1 MKKNSWGG
9 GGGGGELPATNY
21 EIVSATMVG
30 RRKKISVSNRLQRI
44 EKPNICRRQL
54 M

>member
-9 GGGGGELPATNY
+9 GGGGEQPATNY
-21 EIVSATMVG
+21 EILSAPMVG
-30 RRKKISVSNRLQRI
+30 RRKKISVSKRIQRI